1 MTQSAAPIADAGART
16 HAVQTTGSVLVQA
29 PAGSGKTTLLAQ
41 RYLRLLAAV
50 DAPERILALTFTRR
64 AAEEMRARVIGALEA
79 GGSAECPLQLNR
91 QTWELAVAARRHLR
105 ALGVDLVRHPSRLR
119 IETIDSFNAWLA
131 AQLPVTS
138 GAGGRLTLIDN
149 ARPLYEEAAR
159 RALQHERGDNFGSA
173 VERVLAVGD
182 QRWSQLVDLIVEML
196 PQRDRWLPFLVGHLH
211 AAAEMDETQLAHV
224 RARFD
229 EDLGVLVR
237 RELARAHR
245 ILGREILAAL
255 APCLSAAAHN
265 LGGTR
270 EDFLPWQAD
279 VSALGAEL
287 RDLGRWRAVA
297 VVLLTSGGKIRRRV
311 DKNLGFPPTCAEKGV
326 IQALLEEL
334 ERRGSAADV
343 AAALC
348 TVRDL
353 PEPRYGAAD
362 WERVRDVAQVLVLA
376 AAALDAVFREK
387 GTVDFPAVSMTALR
401 ALGTAEA
408 PTDLSLRLDYRLQH
422 LLLDEFQ
429 DTSATQLDLVQQL
442 TAGWERSDGRSI
454 FCVGDPMQSIYGFRQ
469 AEVRAFLDLAEN
481 GLGAVQ
487 FDVERLSSNFRSDP
501 SVVTWVNRCFEQI
514 LPQHD
519 DRERGAIAFRPST
532 AALGAGEEADAGV
545 SLRGFGRVA
554 DEAGAVAETVAE
566 CRARHPEWRIAILV
580 RARTHAREIAHAL
593 RARGTAFRAV
603 EIEPLQDRPSV
614 RDAVMLAC
622 ALLHLGD
629 RIAWLSILRAPWCGL
644 ALSDLLTLG
653 RSQPLIWDALSDA
666 AVLERLSEDGRSRCL
681 RLRSVLDAAF
691 KVQTHGRIARWI
703 ERTWLALGGPGCA
716 KDARELD
723 QVRAV
728 FARLR
733 ELEGQGLPDPAVLAQ
748 SFADLYADD
757 GAECGVEIMTIHKAK
772 GLEFDCVIV
781 PALHRHN
788 RVAGGPMLLM
798 HPFARSERDGLVMAA
813 RPPIAERD
821 SRREL
826 FAFLRRQ
833 ASEAAHLEAER
844 LLYVAC
850 TRAKHQLHL
859 TATVGLRV
867 DPDWIGE
874 PIEVTE
880 DAEEPSAGGD
890 ARAAD
895 GARPWT
901 PFKGSLLRVL
911 WPAHSA
917 SFAVREPAAGREPAG
932 GCEPAA
938 GAAAGEDP
946 AGLRGGPLRRVPRGW
961 APRRQVPLQADL
973 PLASAAREEPVVFD
987 WAGET
992 ARRVGILV
1000 HAELQSLDLDRHD
1013 ESTVRSRAGH
1023 FKRWLALHGVPDERL
1038 EAAVASVMAA
1048 LLGAHGDARV
1058 RWMFKTGYRD
1068 DLREHAL
1075 SGLWHGEVVR
1085 AVFDRSFI
1093 DEQGTRWVI
1102 DYKISEHSGGGRE
1115 AFLDLQVERYRSQL
1129 ERYAMLARRLGP
1141 EPVRVALYFPLLR
1154 AWREWAPPA

>member
-1 MTQSAAPIADAGART
+1 MTRDSLPIADAGARASVVET
-16 HAVQTTGSVLVQA
+16 RGSVLVQA

-41 RYLRLLAAV
+41 RYLRLLTTV

-79 GGSAECPLQLNR
+79 GGAAERPETLNR
-91 QTWELAVAARRHLR
+91 QTWELAVAARRHLHR
-105 ALGVDLVRHPSRLR
+105 LGIDLGRHPSRLR

-131 AQLPVTS
+131 SQLPITS

-159 RALQHERGDNFGSA
+159 RALLHDRGDNFGKA

-182 QRWSQLVDLIVEML
+182 QRWSPLVDLIVAML

-211 AAAEMDETQLAHV
+211 AAVEMDEGQLALV
-224 RARFD
+224 RALFD
-229 EDLGVLVR
+229 EDLGLLVK
-237 RELARAHR
+237 RELTRAHG
-245 ILGREILAAL
+245 ILGSGLLAAL
-255 APCLSAAAHN
+255 GPCLRAAARN
-265 LGGTR
+265 VGGAR
-270 EDFLPWQAD
+270 ADFIHWETDTA
-279 VSALGAEL
+279 SLGAEL

-297 VVLLTSGGKIRRRV
+297 LVLLRSDGKLRKKV
-311 DKNLGFPPTCAEKGV
+311 DKNLGFPPACAEKAV
-326 IQALLEEL
+326 MHALLEEL
-334 ERRGSAADV
+334 EQSDCAEDV
-343 AAALC
+343 VAALC
-348 TVRDL
+348 AVRDL
-353 PEPRYGAAD
+353 PDPRYDDSD

-376 AAALDAVFREK
+376 AAELDGVFREK

-401 ALGTAEA
+401 ALGTSEA

-442 TAGWERSDGRSI
+442 TAGWQRDDGRSI

-481 GLGAVQ
+481 GLGAIR
-487 FDVERLSSNFRSDP
+487 FDVQRLCSNFRSDP
-501 SVVTWVNRCFEQI
+501 PLVSWVNRCFEQI
-514 LPQHD
+514 LPRSD

-532 AALGAGEEADAGV
+532 PAIAPSGEGACV
-545 SLRGFGRVA
+545 TLRGFGSVA
-554 DEAGAVAETVAE
+554 DEANAVAQTVAE
-566 CRARHPEWRIAILV
+566 CRERHPEWRTAILV

-603 EIEPLQDRPSV
+603 EIEPLQDRPAV

-622 ALLHLGD
+622 ALSHLGD
-629 RIAWLSILRAPWCGL
+629 RIAWLAILRAPWCGL
-644 ALSDLLTLG
+644 ALSDLLVVG
-653 RSQPLIWDALSDA
+653 GSHPLIWDALNDP
-666 AVLERLSEDGRSRCL
+666 AVLDRLSEDGRPRCA
-681 RLRSVLDAAF
+681 RLRGVLDAAF
-691 KVQTHGRIARWI
+691 KVQTHTRIARWV
-703 ERTWLALGGPGCA
+703 ERTWLALGGPSCA
-716 KDARELD
+716 ALARELD

-733 ELEGQGLPDPAVLAQ
+733 ELERQGLPDPAALAQ
-748 SFADLYADD
+748 RFADLYADD
-757 GAECGVEIMTIHKAK
+757 GAECGAEIMTIHKAK

-788 RVAGGPMLLM
+788 RVVGGPMLLM
-798 HPFARSERDGLVMAA
+798 HPFARRDRDGLVMAA
-813 RPPIAERD
+813 RPPIAEPGN
-821 SRREL
+821 RRAL

-833 ASEAAHLEAER
+833 AYEASHLEAER

-874 PIEVTE
+874 PLEAAE
-880 DAEEPSAGGD
+880 QAEEAASNGEARPADD
-890 ARAAD
+890 AK
-895 GARPWT
+895 PWT

-911 WPAHSA
+911 WPTQRA
-917 SFAVREPAAGREPAG
+917 SFAIREPAAEGQPDA
-932 GCEPAA
+932 
-938 GAAAGEDP
+938 DL

-961 APRRQVPLQADL
+961 APRRHVPLQADL
-973 PLASAAREEPVVFD
+973 PLATREREEPVVFD

-1000 HAELQSLDLDRHD
+1000 HAELQSLELGGHD
-1013 ESTVRSRAGH
+1013 ETRIRSREGH
-1023 FKRWLALHGVPDERL
+1023 FRRWLALHGVPDEHL
-1038 EAAVASVMAA
+1038 EAAVASVAAA
-1048 LLGAHGDARV
+1048 LLGVHRDARA
-1058 RWMFKTGYRD
+1058 RWMFKAGYRD

-1075 SGLWHGEVVR
+1075 SGLFRGEVVR

-1102 DYKISEHSGGGRE
+1102 DYKTSEHSGGGRE
-1115 AFLDLQVERYRSQL
+1115 EFLDRQVERYRAQL
-1129 ERYAMLARRLGP
+1129 ERYAALARRLGP
-1141 EPVRVALYFPLLR
+1141 EPVRVALYFPLMR
-1154 AWREWAPPA
+1154 AWREWAPPD

>member
-1 MTQSAAPIADAGART
+1 VTLGSITAADADARAT
-16 HAVQTTGSVLVQA
+16 AVQTTGSALVQA

-41 RYLRLLAAV
+41 RYLRLLATV

-79 GGSAECPLQLNR
+79 GGFAECPVPLNR

-105 ALGVDLVRHPSRLR
+105 SLGLDLERHPSRLR

-131 AQLPVTS
+131 AQLPIIS
-138 GAGGRLTLIDN
+138 GAGGRLTLIDH

-159 RALQHERGDNFGSA
+159 RALLHDRGDNFGKA

-182 QRWSQLVDLIVEML
+182 QRWTPLVDLIVAML
-196 PQRDRWLPFLVGHLH
+196 PQRDRWLPFLAGHLH
-211 AAAEMDETQLAHV
+211 AAAEIDEAQLAHV

-229 EDLGVLVR
+229 EDLGLLVQ

-245 ILGREILAAL
+245 VLGGEILAAL
-255 APCLSAAAHN
+255 GPCLCAAARN
-265 LGGTR
+265 LGATR
-270 EDFLPWQAD
+270 EDFVPWRAD
-279 VSALGAEL
+279 VSPLGTDL
-287 RDLGRWRAVA
+287 PDLGRWRAVA
-297 VVLLTSGGKIRRRV
+297 AVLLTGGSKIRKRV

-334 ERRGSAADV
+334 ERKDSAADV
-343 AAALC
+343 VAALC

-353 PEPRYGAAD
+353 PEPRYGDPD

-376 AAALDAVFREK
+376 AAELDAVFREQ

-442 TAGWERSDGRSI
+442 TAGWQRNDGRSV

-487 FDVERLSSNFRSDP
+487 FDVQRLSSNFRSDP
-501 SVVTWVNRCFEQI
+501 SVVTWVNDCFEQI
-514 LPQHD
+514 LPRRD

-532 AALGAGEEADAGV
+532 PAIAPSGECDARV
-545 SLRGFGRVA
+545 SLRGFGSVA
-554 DEAGAVAETVAE
+554 DEANAVAQTVAG
-566 CRARHPEWRIAILV
+566 CRERHPEWRIAILV

-603 EIEPLQDRPSV
+603 EIEPLQDRPAV

-629 RIAWLSILRAPWCGL
+629 RIAWLAILRAPWCGL
-644 ALSDLLTLG
+644 TLADMLTLG
-653 RSQPLIWDALSDA
+653 RSHPLIWDALNDA
-666 AVLERLSEDGRSRCL
+666 AVLERLSEDGRSRVA
-681 RLRSVLDAAF
+681 RLRGVLDAALA
-691 KVQTHGRIARWI
+691 VQTHTRMARWI
-703 ERTWLALGGPGCA
+703 ERSWLALGGPSCA

-733 ELEGQGLPDPAVLAQ
+733 ELERQGLPDSAALAQ
-748 SFADLYADD
+748 RFSDLYADD

-798 HPFARSERDGLVMAA
+798 HPFARSGRDGLVMAA
-813 RPPIAERD
+813 RPPIADRD
-821 SRREL
+821 NKREL

-867 DPDWIGE
+867 DPDWSGE
-874 PIEVTE
+874 PIEVQ
-880 DAEEPSAGGD
+880 EEPEEAASNGE
-890 ARAAD
+890 ARPAD
-895 GARPWT
+895 GAKLWA

-911 WPAHSA
+911 WPTQRA
-917 SFAVREPAAGREPAG
+917 SFAVREPPA
-932 GCEPAA
+932 EALPD
-938 GAAAGEDP
+938 EDL

-973 PLASAAREEPVVFD
+973 PLASLAREEPVVFD

-1000 HAELQSLDLDRHD
+1000 HAELQSLDLGRHD
-1013 ESTVRSRAGH
+1013 ETTVRSREGH
-1023 FKRWLALHGVPDERL
+1023 FKRWLALHGVPDEHL
-1038 EAAVASVMAA
+1038 DGAVASVIAA
-1048 LLGAHGDARV
+1048 LLGVHRDARA

-1068 DLREHAL
+1068 DMREHAL
-1075 SGLWHGEVVR
+1075 SGLWRGEVVR

-1102 DYKISEHSGGGRE
+1102 DYKTSEHSGGGRE
-1115 AFLDLQVERYRSQL
+1115 AFLDLQVERYRPQL
-1129 ERYAMLARRLGP
+1129 ERYAALARRLGP
-1141 EPVRVALYFPLLR
+1141 EPVRVALYFPLMR
-1154 AWREWAPPA
+1154 AWREWVPPQ

>member
-1 MTQSAAPIADAGART
+1 MTLSSLPIADADART
-16 HAVQTTGSVLVQA
+16 RAVETTGSVLVQA

-41 RYLRLLAAV
+41 RCLRLLATV

-79 GGSAECPLQLNR
+79 GGLAQCPEPLNP

-105 ALGVDLVRHPSRLR
+105 GLDIDLERHPSRLR

-131 AQLPVTS
+131 AQLPIIS

-149 ARPLYEEAAR
+149 AKPLYEEAAR
-159 RALQHERGDNFGSA
+159 RALSHDRGDIFATA

-182 QRWSQLVDLIVEML
+182 QRWRQLVDLIVEML
-196 PQRDRWLPFLVGHLH
+196 PQRDRWLPFLAGHLH
-211 AAAEMDETQLAHV
+211 AAVEMDASRLAHV

-229 EDLGVLVR
+229 EDLGLLVR
-237 RELARAHR
+237 RELARAHG
-245 ILGREILAAL
+245 ILGSELLAAL
-255 APCLSAAAHN
+255 GPCLTAAARN
-265 LGGTR
+265 LGAIR
-270 EDFLPWQAD
+270 ADFAPWQAD
-279 VSALGAEL
+279 ASALGADL
-287 RDLGRWRAVA
+287 HDLGRWRGVA
-297 VVLLTSGGKIRRRV
+297 LALLTGGGKIRKKV
-311 DKNLGFPPTCAEKGV
+311 DKKLGFPPSCAEKGV
-326 IQALLEEL
+326 IHALLEEL
-334 ERRGSAADV
+334 ERRDSTADV
-343 AAALC
+343 VAALC
-348 TVRDL
+348 AVRDL
-353 PEPRYGAAD
+353 PEARYDDAD

-376 AAALDAVFREK
+376 AAELDGVFREQ

-401 ALGTAEA
+401 ALGTSEA

-429 DTSATQLDLVQQL
+429 DTSATQLNLVEQL
-442 TAGWERSDGRSI
+442 TAGWQRGDGRSV

-487 FDVERLSSNFRSDP
+487 FEVQRLSSNFRSDA

-514 LPQHD
+514 LPQQD
-519 DRERGAIAFRPST
+519 DRERGAIAFRSST
-532 AALGAGEEADAGV
+532 PAVAPGTEDDARV
-545 SLRGFGRVA
+545 SLRGFGSVA
-554 DEAGAVAETVAE
+554 DEANAVAQTVAE
-566 CRARHPEWRIAILV
+566 CRERHPRWRIAILV
-580 RARTHAREIAHAL
+580 RARTHAREIAQAL

-603 EIEPLQDRPSV
+603 QIEPLQDRPAV

-622 ALLHLGD
+622 ALLHLGE
-629 RIAWLSILRAPWCGL
+629 RIAWLAILRAPWCGL
-644 ALSDLLTLG
+644 TLSDMLVVG
-653 RSQPLIWDALSDA
+653 RSHSLIWDALHDP
-666 AVLERLSEDGRSRCL
+666 AVVERLSEEGRSRCA
-681 RLRSVLDAAF
+681 RLRGVLEAALE
-691 KVQTHGRIARWI
+691 VQTHTRMARWI
-703 ERTWLALGGPGCA
+703 ERTWLALGGPSCA

-728 FARLR
+728 FGRLR
-733 ELEGQGLPDPAVLAQ
+733 ELERRGLPDPAVLAR
-748 SFADLYADD
+748 SFTDLYADD

-798 HPFARSERDGLVMAA
+798 HPFARSGRDGLVMAA

-821 SRREL
+821 NKREL

-833 ASEAAHLEAER
+833 ASEAAQLEAER

-874 PIEVTE
+874 PIEI
-880 DAEEPSAGGD
+880 AEETEE
-890 ARAAD
+890 AASN
-895 GARPWT
+895 GEARPADVAKPWA

-911 WPAHSA
+911 WPTQRA
-917 SFAVREPAAGREPAG
+917 SFAVREPAAEAEPD
-932 GCEPAA
+932 
-938 GAAAGEDP
+938 EDL

-961 APRRQVPLQADL
+961 APRRHVPLQADL
-973 PLASAAREEPVVFD
+973 PLASPAREEPVVFD

-992 ARRVGILV
+992 ARRVGVLV
-1000 HAELQSLDLDRHD
+1000 HAELQSLDLGRDD
-1013 ESTVRSRAGH
+1013 ETTVRSREAH
-1023 FKRWLALHGVPDERL
+1023 FKRWLALHGVPDEDL
-1038 EAAVASVMAA
+1038 EAAVASVIAA
-1048 LLGAHGDARV
+1048 LLGVHRDARA

-1075 SGLWHGEVVR
+1075 SGLWRGEVVR

-1102 DYKISEHSGGGRE
+1102 DYKTGEHSGGGRE
-1115 AFLDLQVERYRSQL
+1115 AFLDLQVERYRLQL
-1129 ERYAMLARRLGP
+1129 ERYAVLARRLGP
-1141 EPVRVALYFPLLR
+1141 EPVRVALYFPLMR
-1154 AWREWAPPA
+1154 AWREWVPPE

>member
-1 MTQSAAPIADAGART
+1 MTQSSISIADAGARASAIET
-16 HAVQTTGSVLVQA
+16 SGSVLVQA

-41 RYLRLLAAV
+41 RYLRLLATA

-64 AAEEMRARVIGALEA
+64 AAEEMRTRVIGALEA
-79 GGSAECPLQLNR
+79 GGLAQCPISLNR

-105 ALGVDLVRHPSRLR
+105 GLGIDLERHPSRLR

-131 AQLPVTS
+131 AQLPVIS

-159 RALQHERGDNFGSA
+159 RALLHDRGDNFGSA

-182 QRWSQLVDLIVEML
+182 QRWSPLVDLIVGML

-211 AAAEMDETQLAHV
+211 AAVEMDEGQLAHV

-229 EDLGVLVR
+229 EDLGILVK
-237 RELARAHR
+237 RELTRAHG
-245 ILGREILAAL
+245 ILGGEILATL
-255 APCLSAAAHN
+255 ARCLHAAARN
-265 LGGTR
+265 LSGIR
-270 EDFLPWQAD
+270 DDFVPWQAD
-279 VSALGAEL
+279 SSALGADPQ
-287 RDLGRWRAVA
+287 DLGRWRGVA
-297 VVLLTSGGKIRRRV
+297 TVLLTGSGKIRKKV
-311 DKNLGFPPTCAEKGV
+311 DRNLGFPPACAEKGV
-326 IQALLEEL
+326 IQPLLEEL
-334 ERRGSAADV
+334 EQRDSAAAV
-343 AAALC
+343 VAALC

-353 PEPRYGAAD
+353 PEPRYDDSD

-376 AAALDAVFREK
+376 AAELDGVFREQ

-401 ALGTAEA
+401 ALGTAQA

-429 DTSATQLDLVQQL
+429 DTSTTQLDLVQQL
-442 TAGWERSDGRSI
+442 TAGWQRGDGRSV

-469 AEVRAFLDLAEN
+469 AEVRAFLDLAES

-487 FDVERLSSNFRSDP
+487 FDVQRLSSNFRSDP
-501 SVVTWVNRCFEQI
+501 SVVTWVNRCFQQI

-532 AALGAGEEADAGV
+532 PAIAPGGEGDARV
-545 SLRGFGRVA
+545 SLRGFGSVA
-554 DEAGAVAETVAE
+554 EEANAVAQTVAK
-566 CRARHPEWRIAILV
+566 CRERHPTWRIAILV
-580 RARTHAREIAHAL
+580 RARTHAREVAHAL
-593 RARGTAFRAV
+593 RSRGTAFRAV
-603 EIEPLQDRPSV
+603 EIEPLQDRPAV

-629 RIAWLSILRAPWCGL
+629 RIAWLAILRAPWCGL
-644 ALSDLLTLG
+644 TLSDMLAIG
-653 RSQPLIWDALSDA
+653 RSQPLIWEALSDG
-666 AVLERLSEDGRSRCL
+666 AVLERLSEDGRSRCA
-681 RLRSVLDAAF
+681 RLRAALEAALN
-691 KVQTHGRIARWI
+691 VQTHTRVARWI
-703 ERTWLALGGPGCA
+703 ERAWLALGGPSCA

-723 QVRAV
+723 QVRTV

-733 ELEGQGLPDPAVLAQ
+733 ELERQGLPDPALLAQ

-813 RPPIAERD
+813 RPPVTDRD
-821 SRREL
+821 NKRAL

-833 ASEAAHLEAER
+833 TAEAAHLEAER

-867 DPDWIGE
+867 DPDWSGE
-874 PIEVTE
+874 PIEVAE
-880 DAEEPSAGGD
+880 DSEEPAGNGD
-890 ARAAD
+890 ARPAD
-895 GARPWT
+895 GAKPWS

-911 WPAHSA
+911 WPTQSA
-917 SFAVREPAAGREPAG
+917 SFVVREPAAQAEP
-932 GCEPAA
+932 E
-938 GAAAGEDP
+938 EDL

-961 APRRQVPLQADL
+961 APRRHVPLQAEL
-973 PLASAAREEPVVFD
+973 PLASLAREEPVVFD

-1000 HAELQSLDLDRHD
+1000 HAELQSLDLGRHD
-1013 ESTVRSRAGH
+1013 EATVRSRQGH
-1023 FKRWLALHGVPDERL
+1023 YKRWLALHGVPDEHL
-1038 EAAVASVMAA
+1038 EGAVGSVTGA
-1048 LLGAHGDARV
+1048 LLGVHRDSRAR
-1058 RWMFKTGYRD
+1058 WIFKAGYRD

-1075 SGLWHGEVVR
+1075 SGLWRGEVVR
-1085 AVFDRSFI
+1085 AVFDRSFV

-1102 DYKISEHSGGGRE
+1102 DYKTSEHSGGGRE
-1115 AFLDLQVERYRSQL
+1115 AFLDLQVERYRPQL
-1129 ERYAMLARRLGP
+1129 ERYAVLARRLGP
-1141 EPVRVALYFPLLR
+1141 EPVRVALYFPLMR
-1154 AWREWAPPA
+1154 AWREWAPPD

>member
-1 MTQSAAPIADAGART
+1 MTQGSIPIADAGARAS
-16 HAVQTTGSVLVQA
+16 AVERTGSVLVQA

-41 RYLRLLAAV
+41 RHLRLLATV

-79 GGSAECPLQLNR
+79 GGLGECPALLNR

-105 ALGVDLVRHPSRLR
+105 ALGIDLERHPSRLR

-131 AQLPVTS
+131 AQLPIVS
-138 GAGGRLTLIDN
+138 GAGARLTLSDN

-159 RALQHERGDNFGSA
+159 RALLHERGDNFGRA

-182 QRWSQLVDLIVEML
+182 QRWSPLVELIVGML

-211 AAAEMDETQLAHV
+211 AAAEMDEGQLAHV

-229 EDLGVLVR
+229 EDLGLLVKRVLTG
-237 RELARAHR
+237 AHG
-245 ILGREILAAL
+245 ILGGELLAAL
-255 APCLSAAAHN
+255 GPCLRAAARN
-265 LGGTR
+265 LGVTR
-270 EDFLPWQAD
+270 QDFVPWQAD
-279 VSALGAEL
+279 ASPLGAEL
-287 RDLGRWRAVA
+287 QDLGRWRGVA
-297 VVLLTSGGKIRRRV
+297 AAFLTGGGKIRKKV
-311 DKNLGFPPTCAEKGV
+311 DRKLGFPPNCAEKDV
-326 IQALLEEL
+326 IHALLEEL
-334 ERRGSAADV
+334 ERGDSAADV
-343 AAALC
+343 VAALC
-348 TVRDL
+348 AVRDL
-353 PEPRYGAAD
+353 PEPRYDDSD

-376 AAALDAVFREK
+376 AAELDAVFREK

-442 TAGWERSDGRSI
+442 TAGWQRDDGRSV

-481 GLGAVQ
+481 GLGAVR

-514 LPQHD
+514 LPRQD

-532 AALGAGEEADAGV
+532 PAIAPSEEGDARV
-545 SLRGFGRVA
+545 SLRGFASVA
-554 DEAGAVAETVAE
+554 DEANAVAQTVAA
-566 CRARHPEWRIAILV
+566 CRERHPEWRIAILV

-593 RARGTAFRAV
+593 RARGAVFRAV
-603 EIEPLQDRPSV
+603 EIEPLQDRPAV

-629 RIAWLSILRAPWCGL
+629 RIAWLAILRAPWCGL
-644 ALSDLLTLG
+644 TLRDMLAVG
-653 RSQPLIWDALSDA
+653 RSHPLIWDALSDP
-666 AVLERLSEDGRSRCL
+666 AVLECLSEDGRSRCA
-681 RLRSVLDAAF
+681 RLRGVLEAAL
-691 KVQTHGRIARWI
+691 KVQTHTRIARWI
-703 ERTWLALGGPGCA
+703 ERTWLALGGPSCA

-733 ELEGQGLPDPAVLAQ
+733 ELERQGLPDAAVLAQ

-757 GAECGVEIMTIHKAK
+757 GVECGVEIMTIHKAK

-788 RVAGGPMLLM
+788 RIAGGPLLLM
-798 HPFARSERDGLVMAA
+798 HPFARSDRDGLVMAA
-813 RPPIAERD
+813 RPPIAGRD
-821 SRREL
+821 NKREL

-850 TRAKHQLHL
+850 PRAKHQLHL

-874 PIEVTE
+874 P
-880 DAEEPSAGGD
+880 EEPQSNGD
-890 ARAAD
+890 LRPADAAK
-895 GARPWT
+895 PWS

-911 WPAHSA
+911 WPTQSV
-917 SFAVREPAAGREPAG
+917 SFAVREPGGRAEPD
-932 GCEPAA
+932 
-938 GAAAGEDP
+938 EDL

-973 PLASAAREEPVVFD
+973 PLASPARAEPVVFD

-1000 HAELQSLDLDRHD
+1000 HAELQSLDPDRHD
-1013 ESTVRSRAGH
+1013 EIAVRAREGH
-1023 FKRWLALHGVPDERL
+1023 FKRWLALHGVPDEHL
-1038 EAAVASVMAA
+1038 EGAVASVTGA
-1048 LLGAHGDARV
+1048 LLGVHRDSRARWIF
-1058 RWMFKTGYRD
+1058 RTGYRD

-1075 SGLWHGEVVR
+1075 SGLWRGEVVH

-1102 DYKISEHSGGGRE
+1102 DYKTSAHSGGGRE
-1115 AFLDLQVERYRSQL
+1115 AFLDLQVERYRAQL
-1129 ERYAMLARRLGP
+1129 ERYAALARRLGP
-1141 EPVRVALYFPLLR
+1141 QPVRVALYFPLLR
-1154 AWREWAPPA
+1154 AWREWAPPD

>member
-1 MTQSAAPIADAGART
+1 MTRIDIADAGARAS
-16 HAVQTTGSVLVQA
+16 AVETSGSVLVQA

-41 RYLRLLAAV
+41 RYLRLLATV

-79 GGSAECPLQLNR
+79 GRLAQCPPTLNR

-105 ALGVDLVRHPSRLR
+105 TLGIDLGRHPSRLR

-131 AQLPVTS
+131 AQLPIIS

-159 RALQHERGDNFGSA
+159 RALLHDRGDNFGEA

-182 QRWSQLVDLIVEML
+182 QRWGPLIELIVAML
-196 PQRDRWLPFLVGHLH
+196 PQRDRWLAFLVGRLH
-211 AAAEMDETQLAHV
+211 AAVEMDEGQLAHV
-224 RARFD
+224 RALFD
-229 EDLGVLVR
+229 EDLGLLVK
-237 RELARAHR
+237 RELMRVR
-245 ILGREILAAL
+245 GIVGGELLAAL
-255 APCLSAAAHN
+255 GPCLRAAARN

-270 EDFLPWQAD
+270 ADFIPWEAD
-279 VSALGAEL
+279 ASPLGAEL

-297 VVLLTSGGKIRRRV
+297 LVLLRADGKFRKKV
-311 DKNLGFPPTCAEKGV
+311 DKNLGFPPGCAEKGV
-326 IQALLEEL
+326 THALLEEL
-334 ERRGSAADV
+334 ERGDNAEDV
-343 AAALC
+343 MAALC

-353 PEPRYGAAD
+353 PEPRYGD
-362 WERVRDVAQVLVLA
+362 SEWERVRDVAQVLVLA
-376 AAALDAVFREK
+376 AAALDGVFREK

-401 ALGTAEA
+401 ALGTSEA

-429 DTSATQLDLVQQL
+429 DTSATQLDLVEQL
-442 TAGWERSDGRSI
+442 TAGWQRDDGRTV

-487 FDVERLSSNFRSDP
+487 FELQRLSSNFRSDP
-501 SVVTWVNRCFEQI
+501 ALVTWVNLCFEQI
-514 LPQHD
+514 LPRSD

-532 AALGAGEEADAGV
+532 PAIAPSAEGEACV
-545 SLRGFGRVA
+545 SLRGFASVA
-554 DEAGAVAETVAE
+554 DEANAVAHTVAQ
-566 CRARHPEWRIAILV
+566 CRERHPDWRIAILV

-593 RARGTAFRAV
+593 RARGAAFRAV
-603 EIEPLQDRPSV
+603 EIEPLQDRPAV

-629 RIAWLSILRAPWCGL
+629 RIAWLAILRAPWCGL
-644 ALSDLLTLG
+644 TLSDLLVIG
-653 RSQPLIWDALSDA
+653 RSQSLIWDALHDPA
-666 AVLERLSEDGRSRCL
+666 ILDRLSDDGRTRCA
-681 RLRSVLDAAF
+681 RLRGVLDEAL
-691 KVQTHGRIARWI
+691 KVQTHTRIARWV
-703 ERTWLALGGPGCA
+703 ERTWLALGGPSCA
-716 KDARELD
+716 ADARELN
-723 QVRAV
+723 QVKAV

-733 ELEGQGLPDPAVLAQ
+733 ELERQGLPDPAALAQ
-748 SFADLYADD
+748 RFADLYADD
-757 GAECGVEIMTIHKAK
+757 GGECGVEIMTIHKAK

-798 HPFARSERDGLVMAA
+798 HPFARRDRDGLVMAA
-813 RPPIAERD
+813 RPPIADRD
-821 SRREL
+821 NGRAP

-833 ASEAAHLEAER
+833 AYESAHLEAER

-867 DPDWIGE
+867 DPDGFDE
-874 PIEVTE
+874 PIEA
-880 DAEEPSAGGD
+880 AEEAEQPASNAE
-890 ARAAD
+890 
-895 GARPWT
+895 ARPADDAKPWL

-911 WPAHSA
+911 WPMQSA
-917 SFAVREPAAGREPAG
+917 SFAVREPATDAESD
-932 GCEPAA
+932 
-938 GAAAGEDP
+938 EDL
-946 AGLRGGPLRRVPRGW
+946 AGLRGGPLRRVPHGW
-961 APRRQVPLQADL
+961 APRRLVPLQADL
-973 PLASAAREEPVVFD
+973 PLAALPREEPVVFD

-1000 HAELQSLDLDRHD
+1000 HAELQSLDLARHD
-1013 ESTVRSRAGH
+1013 EATVRSRQGH
-1023 FKRWLALHGVPDERL
+1023 FKRWLALHGVPDEHL
-1038 EAAVASVMAA
+1038 ERAVASVTAA
-1048 LLGAHGDARV
+1048 LLGVHRDARAQ
-1058 RWMFKTGYRD
+1058 WMFKTGYRD
-1068 DLREHAL
+1068 DVREHAL
-1075 SGLWHGEVVR
+1075 SGLWRGEVVR

-1102 DYKISEHSGGGRE
+1102 DYKTSEHSGGGRE
-1115 AFLDLQVERYRSQL
+1115 QFLDLQVERYRPQL
-1129 ERYAMLARRLGP
+1129 ERYAVLARRLGP
-1141 EPVRVALYFPLLR
+1141 EPVRVALYFPLMR
-1154 AWREWAPPA
+1154 AWREWVPPE

>member
-1 MTQSAAPIADAGART
+1 MTQGSVPIADAGARAS
-16 HAVQTTGSVLVQA
+16 AVRTTGSVLVQA

-41 RYLRLLAAV
+41 RYLRLLATV

-79 GGSAECPLQLNR
+79 GGLEECPVPLNR

-105 ALGVDLVRHPSRLR
+105 GLGIDLERHPSRLR

-131 AQLPVTS
+131 AQLPIIS

-159 RALQHERGDNFGSA
+159 RALLHDRGDNFGKA

-182 QRWSQLVDLIVEML
+182 QRWSPLVDLIVGML

-211 AAAEMDETQLAHV
+211 AAVEMDEGQLAHV

-229 EDLGVLVR
+229 EDLGLLVKRELVR
-237 RELARAHR
+237 AHG
-245 ILGREILAAL
+245 ILGGELLAAL
-255 APCLSAAAHN
+255 GPCLRAAARN
-265 LGGTR
+265 LGATR
-270 EDFLPWQAD
+270 EDFVPWQSDAAALAAD
-279 VSALGAEL
+279 LQ
-287 RDLGRWRAVA
+287 DLDRWRGVAVA
-297 VVLLTSGGKIRRRV
+297 LLTGSGKIRKKV

-326 IQALLEEL
+326 MQALLEEL
-334 ERRGSAADV
+334 ERRDSAADV
-343 AAALC
+343 VAALC
-348 TVRDL
+348 AVRDL
-353 PEPRYGAAD
+353 PEPRYDASD

-376 AAALDAVFREK
+376 AAELDGVFREK

-408 PTDLSLRLDYRLQH
+408 PTDLSLRLDYRLRH

-442 TAGWERSDGRSI
+442 TAGWQRDDGRSV

-487 FDVERLSSNFRSDP
+487 FGVQRLSSNFRSDP

-514 LPQHD
+514 LPQRD

-532 AALGAGEEADAGV
+532 PAIAPSEEGDARV

-554 DEAGAVAETVAE
+554 DEANAVAQTVAE
-566 CRARHPEWRIAILV
+566 CRERHPDWRIAILV

-593 RARGTAFRAV
+593 RARGTPFRAV
-603 EIEPLQDRPSV
+603 EIEPLQDRPAV

-629 RIAWLSILRAPWCGL
+629 RIAWLAILRAPWCGL
-644 ALSDLLTLG
+644 TLSDLLAVG
-653 RSQPLIWDALSDA
+653 RSPALIWDALNDPA
-666 AVLERLSEDGRSRCL
+666 LLERLSEDGRSRCA
-681 RLRSVLDAAF
+681 RLRGVLEAAL
-691 KVQTHGRIARWI
+691 KVQTHTRSARWI
-703 ERTWLALGGPGCA
+703 ERTWLALGGPSGA
-716 KDARELD
+716 KDTRELD

-733 ELEGQGLPDPAVLAQ
+733 ELERQGLPDAAVLAQ

-781 PALHRHN
+781 PALQRHN

-798 HPFARSERDGLVMAA
+798 HPFARSDRDGLVMAA

-821 SRREL
+821 NKREL

-833 ASEAAHLEAER
+833 ASEAAHLEAVR

-867 DPDWIGE
+867 DPDWSGE
-874 PIEVTE
+874 SIEVAE
-880 DAEEPSAGGD
+880 DAEEPASNGE
-890 ARAAD
+890 ARPAD
-895 GARPWT
+895 GAKPWS

-911 WPAHSA
+911 WPTQSA
-917 SFAVREPAAGREPAG
+917 SFAIPA
-932 GCEPAA
+932 PAA
-938 GAAAGEDP
+938 GAESDEEDL
-946 AGLRGGPLRRVPRGW
+946 AGLHGGPLRRVPRGW

-973 PLASAAREEPVVFD
+973 PLASTAREEPVVFD

-1000 HAELQSLDLDRHD
+1000 HAELQSLDLGRHD
-1013 ESTVRSRAGH
+1013 ESTVRARVGH
-1023 FKRWLALHGVPDERL
+1023 FERWLALHGVPEEHL
-1038 EAAVASVMAA
+1038 VGAVASVMAA
-1048 LLGAHGDARV
+1048 LLGVHGDARA

-1075 SGLWHGEVVR
+1075 SGLWRGEVVR

-1102 DYKISEHSGGGRE
+1102 DYKTSEHSGGGRE
-1115 AFLDLQVERYRSQL
+1115 AFLDLQVERYRPQL
-1129 ERYAMLARRLGP
+1129 ERYAALASRLGP
-1141 EPVRVALYFPLLR
+1141 EPVRVALYFPLMR
-1154 AWREWAPPA
+1154 AWREWAPPD

>member
-1 MTQSAAPIADAGART
+1 VTRIAIADAGARAS
-16 HAVQTTGSVLVQA
+16 AVQTCGSVLVQA

-41 RYLRLLAAV
+41 RYLRLLATV

-79 GGSAECPLQLNR
+79 GRLAECPPTLNR

-105 ALGVDLVRHPSRLR
+105 ALGIDLGRHPSRLR

-131 AQLPVTS
+131 AQLPIIS

-159 RALQHERGDNFGSA
+159 RALLHDRGDNFGEA

-182 QRWSQLVDLIVEML
+182 QRWGPLIELIVAML

-211 AAAEMDETQLAHV
+211 AAVEMDEGQLAHV
-224 RARFD
+224 RALFD
-229 EDLGVLVR
+229 EDLGLLVK
-237 RELARAHR
+237 RELIRVR
-245 ILGREILAAL
+245 GIVGGELLAAL
-255 APCLSAAAHN
+255 GPCLRAAARN

-270 EDFLPWQAD
+270 ADFIPWEAD
-279 VSALGAEL
+279 ASPLGAEL

-297 VVLLTSGGKIRRRV
+297 LVLLRADGKFRKKV
-311 DKNLGFPPTCAEKGV
+311 DKTLGFPPACAEKGV
-326 IQALLEEL
+326 THALLEEL
-334 ERRGSAADV
+334 ERADNAEDV
-343 AAALC
+343 MAALC

-353 PEPRYGAAD
+353 PEPRYD
-362 WERVRDVAQVLVLA
+362 DSEWERVRDVAQVLVLA
-376 AAALDAVFREK
+376 AAALDGVFREK

-401 ALGTAEA
+401 ALGTSEA

-429 DTSATQLDLVQQL
+429 DTSATQLDLVEQL
-442 TAGWERSDGRSI
+442 TAGWQRDDGRSV

-487 FDVERLSSNFRSDP
+487 FEVERLSSNFRSDP
-501 SVVTWVNRCFEQI
+501 ALVTWVNRCFEQI
-514 LPQHD
+514 LPRSD

-532 AALGAGEEADAGV
+532 PAIAPSVEGEACV
-545 SLRGFGRVA
+545 SLRGFASVA
-554 DEAGAVAETVAE
+554 DEANGVAHTVAE
-566 CRARHPEWRIAILV
+566 CRERHPDWRIAILV

-593 RARGTAFRAV
+593 RARGAAFRAV
-603 EIEPLQDRPSV
+603 EIEPLQDRPAV

-629 RIAWLSILRAPWCGL
+629 RIAWLAILRAPWCGL
-644 ALSDLLTLG
+644 TLSDLLVIG
-653 RSQPLIWDALSDA
+653 RSQSLIWDALHDPGVLDPLSD
-666 AVLERLSEDGRSRCL
+666 DGRSRCA
-681 RLRSVLDAAF
+681 RLRGVLDEAL
-691 KVQTHGRIARWI
+691 KVQTHTRIARWV
-703 ERTWLALGGPGCA
+703 ERTWLALGGPSCA
-716 KDARELD
+716 ADVRELN
-723 QVRAV
+723 QVKAV

-733 ELEGQGLPDPAVLAQ
+733 ELERQGLPDPAALAQ
-748 SFADLYADD
+748 RFADLYADD
-757 GAECGVEIMTIHKAK
+757 GGECGVEIMTIHKAK

-798 HPFARSERDGLVMAA
+798 HPFARRDRDGLVMAA
-813 RPPIAERD
+813 RPPIADRD
-821 SRREL
+821 NRRAP

-833 ASEAAHLEAER
+833 AYESAHLEAER

-867 DPDWIGE
+867 DPDGFDE
-874 PIEVTE
+874 PMEA
-880 DAEEPSAGGD
+880 AEEAEQPASNAE
-890 ARAAD
+890 
-895 GARPWT
+895 ARPADDAKPWL

-911 WPAHSA
+911 WPTQSA
-917 SFAVREPAAGREPAG
+917 SFAIREPATDAESD
-932 GCEPAA
+932 
-938 GAAAGEDP
+938 EDL

-961 APRRQVPLQADL
+961 APRRLVPLQADL
-973 PLASAAREEPVVFD
+973 PLAALPREEPVVFD

-1013 ESTVRSRAGH
+1013 EATVRSRQGH
-1023 FKRWLALHGVPDERL
+1023 FKRWLALHGVPDEHL
-1038 EAAVASVMAA
+1038 ERAVASVTAA
-1048 LLGAHGDARV
+1048 LLGVHRDARAQ
-1058 RWMFKTGYRD
+1058 WMFKAGYRD
-1068 DLREHAL
+1068 DVREHAL
-1075 SGLWHGEVVR
+1075 SGLWRGEVVR

-1102 DYKISEHSGGGRE
+1102 DYKTSEHSGGGRE
-1115 AFLDLQVERYRSQL
+1115 QFLDLQVERYRPQL
-1129 ERYAMLARRLGP
+1129 ERYAVLARRLGP
-1141 EPVRVALYFPLLR
+1141 EPVRVALYFPLMR
-1154 AWREWAPPA
+1154 AWREWVPPE

>member
-1 MTQSAAPIADAGART
+1 MTQESVSIADAGARAS
-16 HAVQTTGSVLVQA
+16 AVQTSGSVLVQA

-41 RYLRLLAAV
+41 RYLRLLATV

-64 AAEEMRARVIGALEA
+64 AAEEMRARVISALEA
-79 GGSAECPLQLNR
+79 GGLAECPPTVDR
-91 QTWELAVAARRHLR
+91 QTWELAGAACRRLR
-105 ALGVDLVRHPSRLR
+105 GLGIDLGRHPSRLR

-131 AQLPVTS
+131 TQLPIIS

-149 ARPLYEEAAR
+149 PRPLYEEAAR
-159 RALQHERGDNFGSA
+159 RALLHDRGDNFGKA

-182 QRWSQLVDLIVEML
+182 QRWSPLVDLVVAML

-211 AAAEMDETQLAHV
+211 AAVEMDEGQLAHV

-229 EDLGVLVR
+229 EDLGLLVK
-237 RELARAHR
+237 RELARAHG
-245 ILGREILAAL
+245 ILGGELLGAL
-255 APCLSAAAHN
+255 GPCLRAAARN

-270 EDFLPWQAD
+270 ADFVPWQAEP
-279 VSALGAEL
+279 SALGADL
-287 RDLGRWRAVA
+287 QDLGRWRAVA
-297 VVLLTSGGKIRRRV
+297 TVLLTGSGKIRKKV
-311 DKNLGFPPTCAEKGV
+311 DKNLGFPPACAEKGV
-326 IQALLEEL
+326 MHALLEQL
-334 ERRGSAADV
+334 EGRDSAADV
-343 AAALC
+343 IATLC
-348 TVRDL
+348 SIRDL
-353 PEPRYGAAD
+353 PEPRYDPSD

-376 AAALDAVFREK
+376 AAELDGVFREK
-387 GTVDFPAVSMTALR
+387 GAVDFPAVSMTALR
-401 ALGTAEA
+401 ALGSSEA

-429 DTSATQLDLVQQL
+429 DTSSTQLDLVQQL
-442 TAGWERSDGRSI
+442 TAGWQRDDGRSV

-487 FDVERLSSNFRSDP
+487 FDVQRLSSNFRSDP
-501 SVVTWVNRCFEQI
+501 ALVTWVNRCFEQI
-514 LPQHD
+514 LPQRD

-532 AALGAGEEADAGV
+532 PAIAPGPEGEACV
-545 SLRGFGRVA
+545 SLRGFASAA
-554 DEAGAVAETVAE
+554 DEANAVAQTVAE
-566 CRARHPEWRIAILV
+566 CRERHPGWRIAILV

-603 EIEPLQDRPSV
+603 EIEPLQDRPAV

-629 RIAWLSILRAPWCGL
+629 RIAWLAVLRAPWCGL
-644 ALSDLLTLG
+644 TLSDLLVVG
-653 RSQPLIWDALSDA
+653 RAHGLIWDALNDS
-666 AVLERLSEDGRSRCL
+666 AVLGRLSEGGRSRCA
-681 RLRSVLDAAF
+681 RLRGVLDAAL
-691 KVQTHGRIARWI
+691 KVQTHTRIARWV
-703 ERTWLALGGPGCA
+703 ERTWLALGGPSCA
-716 KDARELD
+716 ADARELE

-728 FARLR
+728 FERLR
-733 ELEGQGLPDPAVLAQ
+733 ELERQGLPDPAALAPR
-748 SFADLYADD
+748 FADLYADD

-798 HPFARSERDGLVMAA
+798 HPFARRDRDGLVMAA
-813 RPPIAERD
+813 RPPIAD
-821 SRREL
+821 PGNRRSL
-826 FAFLRRQ
+826 FGFLRRQ
-833 ASEAAHLEAER
+833 AYESAHLEAER

-867 DPDWIGE
+867 DPDWFGE
-874 PIEVTE
+874 PIEPAAE
-880 DAEEPSAGGD
+880 DADDTASNGD

-895 GARPWT
+895 EAKPWS

-911 WPAHSA
+911 WPTQGA
-917 SFAVREPAAGREPAG
+917 SFAVRGSAAEAEPDENL
-932 GCEPAA
+932 
-938 GAAAGEDP
+938 
-946 AGLRGGPLRRVPRGW
+946 AGLRGGPLRRVPHGW
-961 APRRQVPLQADL
+961 APRRLLPLQADL

-1000 HAELQSLDLDRHD
+1000 HAELQSLDLGRHD
-1013 ESTVRSRAGH
+1013 ESTVRSREPH
-1023 FKRWLALHGVPDERL
+1023 FQRWLALHGVPDEHL
-1038 EAAVASVMAA
+1038 EGAVASVTGA
-1048 LLGAHGDARV
+1048 LRGVHRDPRAR
-1058 RWMFKTGYRD
+1058 WIFKTGYRD

-1075 SGLWHGEVVR
+1075 SGVWRGEVVR

-1093 DEQGTRWVI
+1093 DEEGTRWVI
-1102 DYKISEHSGGGRE
+1102 DYKTSEHSGGGRE
-1115 AFLDLQVERYRSQL
+1115 EFLDRQVERYRPQL
-1129 ERYAMLARRLGP
+1129 ERYAVLARRLGP
-1141 EPVRVALYFPLLR
+1141 EPVRVALYFPLMR
-1154 AWREWAPPA
+1154 AWREWAPPRESPR